1 MKWSLCALCARF
13 HSHNWITLQY
23 ETKEGVEVKKEI
35 SLGSGRLNAF
45 SVSTNE
51 CNLHYESDSKIQPS
65 IITFWWIKAKNIT
78 ILIII
83 YCISKYLSIFGFFG
97 FFWLPFS
104 NKFAS
109 VFSRV
114 NLFSMPSPCALQPN
128 KSNSYACETSWKHQF
143 GGLERYNLKIYSRTI
158 FFWTRIFVSFDLNGE
173 FYWRFFLQYSTS
185 FEMWHTK
192 LQLNCIVS
200 NK

>member
-97 FFWLPFS
+97 FFGCHFPI
-104 NKFAS
+104 N
-109 VFSRV
+109 SRV
-114 NLFSMPSPCALQPN
+114 FFRASICFRCPHRALCSPINRTLTRVKRVGNINLVVWKDTIWKFIAARYFFGHGFLFLLIWMANFIDVFFFNIQHRSKCDTPN
-128 KSNSYACETSWKHQF
+128 
-143 GGLERYNLKIYSRTI
+143 YS
-158 FFWTRIFVSFDLNGE
+158 
-173 FYWRFFLQYSTS
+173 
-185 FEMWHTK
+185 
-192 LQLNCIVS
+192 
-200 NK
+200 